1 MSLWL
6 HTAAGQ
12 KFGGSQATCRWPPQ
26 PFTRETGALRPHSLC
41 WARPRLGSSQLKR
54 AVNQLKPA
62 ERLCASA
69 RLACEGACG
78 VRRQWGRRGRYASP
92 CGCAAALRHCRPR
105 ARFSAT
111 GGPTQRNIAQ
121 CRRAKRGSGGCAIAV
136 LRGGSRG
143 QAMRL
148 RRYYPFLGF
157 ASEYRPALK
166 SESLNSPWAPGV
178 RFESECA
185 ALCVSV
191 RPA

>member
-12 KFGGSQATCRWPPQ
+12 KFGGSQATCRRPAQ

-41 WARPRLGSSQLKR
+41 WARPRLISSQLKR
-54 AVNQLKPA
+54 AVNQHKPA
-62 ERLCASA
+62 ERLCASVH
-69 RLACEGACG
+69 LACEGACG

-121 CRRAKRGSGGCAIAV
+121 TLGLPTGEKGLWGVRNRCPARRQSG
-136 LRGGSRG
+136 G

-148 RRYYPFLGF
+148 RRYNPFLGLL
-157 ASEYRPALK
+157 P
-166 SESLNSPWAPGV
+166 NV
-178 RFESECA
+178 
-185 ALCVSV
+185 
-191 RPA
+191 